1 MIPIVVGTL
10 AALVIHHARSG
21 DDEDYEPGA
30 DPTYHE
36 TLLTRWQ
43 SLDWAFAARP
53 VVHTEI
59 PAPVAPLPSV
69 EPPKPP
75 VEPPKPVL
83 KDALRKVK
91 L

>member
-21 DDEDYEPGA
+21 NDADDYESAA

-36 TLLTRWQ
+36 TLLNRWV
-43 SLDWAFAARP
+43 SLDWSFAAP
-53 VVHTEI
+53 PSEV
-59 PAPVAPLPSV
+59 PAPVAPLPAV
-69 EPPKPP
+69 EPPM
-75 VEPPKPVL
+75 PVL